1 MSVKPAF
8 YPKTLQYNIYDAEI
22 FVQKRK
28 LTHSSIPD
36 SH

>member
-22 FVQKRK
+22 FVQKR